1 MIIAK
6 RYTVI
11 ALTVGAFAVGVASTW
26 FALRAGQSSSAIAAT
41 VSAPSYV
48 ATPAS
53 APRED
58 NEARDI
64 VGLSEASR
72 SGRIQTE
79 ALKITAVP
87 QSGALPGKIV
97 LDENRTARLSAPV
110 TGRVLKLFKEPGD
123 RVGVGDIL
131 ATIDTPEL
139 AGVQAEASKAQ
150 VELGLKTSAAQRMQ
164 ELYSVGAV
172 ALKELQ
178 AAQAEAAEAQ
188 TELDRTRNR
197 LRQLNS
203 LGRNSSTYTLLSPIA
218 GSVTE
223 RAVTVGQQVR
233 AEEALNLFVISDL
246 KHLNMIVDAPE
257 GQIAQFAVGQPIQ
270 LSLDD
275 KSSAS
280 QADDKSNSSSLLA
293 VISRI
298 GPSVDPLTRRVQ
310 VRANVNN
317 DLGKLRPEMFVRAFS
332 TDARQR
338 MALELPVTSL
348 AARGSESAVFI
359 EREPGQ
365 YQRIPVAILAQHPE
379 RAWIEPLPGKS
390 VAAGAKV
397 VTQGALLLDSEIA
410 SR

>member
-1 MIIAK
+1 MIFAK
-6 RYTVI
+6 RFTLT
-11 ALTVGAFAVGVASTW
+11 ALTVGAFSVGVAATW
-26 FALRAGQSSSAIAAT
+26 FALRGGHSPSAIAAT
-41 VSAPSYV
+41 VSAPSSLT
-48 ATPAS
+48 TPAS
-53 APRED
+53 MPIE
-58 NEARDI
+58 EKQARDI
-64 VGLSEASR
+64 VSLSEASR
-72 SGRIQTE
+72 SGRIQTA
-79 ALKITAVP
+79 ALQFTAVP

-123 RVGVGDIL
+123 RVGVGDVL

-150 VELGLKTSAAQRMQ
+150 VELGLKSSAAQRMQ
-164 ELYSVGAV
+164 ELYAVGAV

-203 LGRNSSTYTLLSPIA
+203 LGRSSSTFNLLSPIS
-218 GSVTE
+218 GSVIE

-257 GQIAQFAVGQPIQ
+257 AQVAQFALGQTIQ

-275 KSSAS
+275 KNSAAR
-280 QADDKSNSSSLLA
+280 QDDRSDSLRLEA
-293 VISRI
+293 MISRI

-317 DLGKLRPEMFVRAFS
+317 ELGRLRPEMFVRAFS
-332 TDARQR
+332 TDARQK

-365 YQRIPVAILAQHPE
+365 YQRIPVEILAQHPE
-379 RAWIEPLPGKS
+379 RAWVEPLAGKA

>member
-1 MIIAK
+1 MILAK
-6 RYTVI
+6 RHTLI
-11 ALTVGAFAVGVASTW
+11 TLTVGAFVAGVAATW
-26 FALRAGQSSSAIAAT
+26 FVLRGGHSNSAIAAT
-41 VSAPSYV
+41 VSAPSTL
-48 ATPAS
+48 ATPVS
-53 APRED
+53 GPLDD
-58 NEARDI
+58 NRPLDI
-64 VGLSEASR
+64 VSLSDASR

-123 RVGVGDIL
+123 RVGVGDVL

-150 VELGLKTSAAQRMQ
+150 VELGLKSSAAQRMQ

-178 AAQAEAAEAQ
+178 AAQAEAKEAQ
-188 TELDRTRNR
+188 TELDRTHNR

-203 LGRNSSTYTLLSPIA
+203 LGRISSTYHLLSPIA
-218 GSVTE
+218 GSITE

-257 GQIAQFAVGQPIQ
+257 AQVAQFAVGQAIQ
-270 LSLDD
+270 VSLDD
-275 KSSAS
+275 KGSAVNPEGK
-280 QADDKSNSSSLLA
+280 QNSSSIEA

-317 DLGKLRPEMFVRAFS
+317 ELGALRPEMFVRAFS
-332 TDARQR
+332 IDARQKK
-338 MALELPVTSL
+338 ALELPVSSL

-359 EREPGQ
+359 EREPGK

-379 RAWIEPLPGKS
+379 RAWVEPLAGKA
-390 VAAGAKV
+390 VASGAKV

>member
-1 MIIAK
+1 MILAK
-6 RYTVI
+6 RYTLI
-11 ALTVGAFAVGVASTW
+11 ALTTGAFVMGVAATW
-26 FALRAGQSSSAIAAT
+26 FALRGSPSPAIAAT
-41 VSAPSYV
+41 V
-48 ATPAS
+48 ATPILSVAGS
-53 APRED
+53 STPAEQKL
-58 NEARDI
+58 ARD
-64 VGLSEASR
+64 VVSLSEASR

-79 ALKITAVP
+79 VLKMTAIP

-123 RVGVGDIL
+123 RVGVGDVL

-150 VELGLKTSAAQRMQ
+150 VEVALKTSGAQRMQ

-178 AAQAEAAEAQ
+178 AAQAEAAEAR
-188 TELDRTRNR
+188 TELERTRNR

-203 LGRNSSTYTLLSPIA
+203 VGGQSATYQLLSPIA
-218 GSVTE
+218 GSITE
-223 RAVTVGQQVR
+223 RSVTVGQQVR
-233 AEEALNLFVISDL
+233 AEESLNLFVISDL
-246 KHLNMIVDAPE
+246 RHLNLIVDAPE
-257 GQIAQFAVGQPIQ
+257 AQVSQFAIGQSIQ

-280 QADDKSNSSSLLA
+280 IVDGNNASPRVQAL
-293 VISRI
+293 ISRI

-310 VRANVNN
+310 VRASVNN
-317 DLGKLRPEMFVRAFS
+317 ESGLFRPEMFVRAFS
-332 TDARQR
+332 TDARQKT
-338 MALELPVTSL
+338 ALELSVTSL

-365 YQRIPVAILAQHPE
+365 YQRVPVEILAQHPE
-379 RAWIEPLPGKS
+379 RAWVEPLAGRT